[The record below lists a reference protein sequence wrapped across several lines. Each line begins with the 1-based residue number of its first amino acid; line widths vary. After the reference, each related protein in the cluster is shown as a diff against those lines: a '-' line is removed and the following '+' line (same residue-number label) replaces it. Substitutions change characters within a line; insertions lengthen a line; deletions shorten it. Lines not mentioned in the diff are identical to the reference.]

1 MKKLGLIAAIL
12 LVIIAGAWFYL
23 ANNFDK
29 MFREELLPKIQDNDS
44 IITANLD
51 SFMIEK
57 FRFRLTLKDVTIFP
71 ESQSFVTS
79 SDQMA
84 ISYNPFTDKITIC
97 VNGEKLSNG
106 LGKTA
111 IYTLFPNWKISFNK
125 SLLKHELDDIN
136 ITMTSKD
143 SSTYLSE
150 DNKLIFSTTNS
161 NFNFSSRLDSDDM
174 YYIDFSF
181 NANEIGINP
190 DSKYFEYLLKSL
202 LPKDI
207 QNNMNLD
214 DNNFSFTNYYYK
226 MTEKT
231 GPVNYSTKYSIKLS
245 KDHIQDILNLLKGKK
260 RFSDIYEEFNFT
272 EENYSI
278 SMKENIGN
286 SAMKDLGFF
295 YCACD
300 GSKINANMDITF
312 SRYYT
317 DEQKEQTT
325 TITNDFLYEL
335 MKVLAEH
342 DKSSFKIDFNIEADD
357 LMPVSTLLTNI
368 EKQHLT
374 FNVVYDIASTNFDHS
389 LKIGLNNFTT
399 KLTGSKK
406 DKVYSADINI
416 STPMI
421 LVDGVTNFYNTGIRP
436 LLVNNMLKD
445 NAAGIKAFDQIMK
458 NIKDNGFNA
467 LAALHNS
474 EELKENDTLI
484 SSITFN
490 PQGFNLKINDKNFF
504 KLLTDERIVKFLQ
517 NMTDEKIKITS
528 QVF

>member
-1 MKKLGLIAAIL
+1 MKKLGFIAAIL
-12 LVIIAGAWFYL
+12 LVIIAGVWFYL
-23 ANNFDK
+23 ANNFEK
-29 MFREELLPKIQDNDS
+29 MAKEELLPKIQDNDS

-51 SFMIEK
+51 SVMIEK

-71 ESQSFVTS
+71 ESQYFVTS

-84 ISYNPFTDKITIC
+84 VSYNPFTDKITIC
-97 VNGEKLSNG
+97 FNGEKLSTG
-106 LGKTA
+106 SGKTA
-111 IYTLFPNWKISFNK
+111 IYIPSPNQRINFNK

-143 SSTYLSE
+143 SSMYFSE
-150 DNKLIFSTTNS
+150 DNKLISSTTGS

-174 YYIDFSF
+174 YYIDLSF
-181 NANEIGINP
+181 NANDMDINP
-190 DSKYFEYLLKSL
+190 DSKYFEYLLKSF

-207 QNNMNLD
+207 QNNINLD
-214 DNNFSFTNYYYK
+214 DNSFSFTNYYYK

-231 GPVNYSTKYSIKLS
+231 GPVSYSTKYSIKLG
-245 KDHIQDILNLLKGKK
+245 KDHVQGILDSLKGKK
-260 RFSDIYEEFNFT
+260 EFSDIYKEFSFT

-278 SMKENIGN
+278 SIKENVN
-286 SAMKDLGFF
+286 NTMLKDSAILYFAG
-295 YCACD
+295 D
-300 GSKINANMDITF
+300 GSKINANMDMSF
-312 SRYYT
+312 NRNYT
-317 DEQKEQTT
+317 DEQKKAIT
-325 TITNDFLYEL
+325 TITKDFLYEL
-335 MKVLAEH
+335 MKALAAD

-368 EKQHLT
+368 EKQHLA
-374 FNVVYDIASTNFDHS
+374 FNVVYDITSTNFDHS

-399 KLTGSKK
+399 KLTGAKE

-436 LLVNNMLKD
+436 LLAKNMLKD

-467 LAALHNS
+467 LAAFHNS

-484 SSITFN
+484 SSIIFN

-504 KLLTDERIVKFLQ
+504 KLLADERIVKFLQ
-517 NMTDEKIKITS
+517 DMPDEKN
-528 QVF
+528 QDH